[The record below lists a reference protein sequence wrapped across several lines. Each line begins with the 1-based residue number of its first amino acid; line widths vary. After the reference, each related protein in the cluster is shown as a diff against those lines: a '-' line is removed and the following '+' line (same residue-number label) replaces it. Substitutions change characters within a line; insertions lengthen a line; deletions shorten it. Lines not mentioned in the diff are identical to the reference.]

1 MLSPADEVLS
11 YASADIDNVT
21 NAGTIS
27 GCDWSGHIVKLG
39 TKVSELHATS
49 LKIGDH
55 VAGFTQGGTYTDRGA
70 FAEYVKATYDLCWKV
85 PEGRLS
91 HEQAAA
97 MGCA

>member
-1 MLSPADEVLS
+1 M
-11 YASADIDNVT
+11 
-21 NAGTIS
+21 
-27 GCDWSGHIVKLG
+27 KLG
-39 TKVSELHATS
+39 AKVSELHATS

-85 PEGRLS
+85 PEGTLC